1 MKVLKA
7 TRLPNP
13 HRVAPRKKANAR
25 TRRKMTPKQIKH
37 FGTKRQKAALKVK
50 RSKHRPRTKSNPL
63 AVTLRPVPVA
73 SASNPHHKRRNTV
86 ATKRA
91 VKNRR
96 RRVVAASRRRRP
108 NPHHRRRRARNARPV
123 AVARRRPNRRM
134 RHRRN
139 PAGTRIVVMAPRR
152 NRRNGMRR
160 NPNLFG
166 NSLGS
171 KATLK
176 ILGGGLAGVAA
187 AKFIP
192 QILPTSVTTSGL
204 GSSTIGKVLITGV
217 SAFAAYWI
225 ASKAD
230 AAFGEGVL
238 FGGLMQTA
246 SVALNAFL
254 PGFNIAGVPIALS
267 GLADLVQGQ
276 FAVPQNPLRQMGGG
290 MRQQMLPAG
299 GNSAMP
305 APAGAKVTAS
315 GLGRAYP
322 SAY

>member
-25 TRRKMTPKQIKH
+25 TKRKMTPKQIRH
-37 FGTKRQKAALKVK
+37 FGTKRQKAALKLK
-50 RSKHRPRTKSNPL
+50 RHRPRTSNPL

-96 RRVVAASRRRRP
+96 RRVVAVSRRRRP
-108 NPHHRRRRARNARPV
+108 NTHHRRRTRKNPRPV
-123 AVARRRPNRRM
+123 AVARRRPNRRPHFWQ
-134 RHRRN
+134 RRRRN
-139 PAGTRIVVMAPRR
+139 PAGTRVVVMAPRR
-152 NRRNGMRR
+152 NRRNGVRR

-171 KATLK
+171 KGTLK

-192 QILPTSVTTSGL
+192 QILPTSITTSGL

-217 SAFAAYWI
+217 SAFVAFWI

-254 PGFNIAGVPIALS
+254 PGFNIAGIPIALS
-267 GLADLVQGQ
+267 GLGDLVQGQ
-276 FAVPQNPLRQMGGG
+276 FAVPQNPLRQMQ
-290 MRQQMLPAG
+290 MRQMQMALPAA
-299 GNSAMP
+299 NSAMP
-305 APAGAKVTAS
+305 APAGSKATMS

>member
-25 TRRKMTPKQIKH
+25 TKRKMTPKQIRH
-37 FGTKRQKAALKVK
+37 FGTKRQKAALKAK
-50 RSKHRPRTKSNPL
+50 RSHRPRSKSNPL
-63 AVTLRPVPVA
+63 AVTLKPVPV
-73 SASNPHHKRRNTV
+73 SSNPHRRRTTV

-96 RRVVAASRRRRP
+96 RRVVAVSRRRRP
-108 NPHHRRRRARNARPV
+108 NTHHRRRHRARNPRPV
-123 AVARRRPNRRM
+123 AVARRAPNRRR
-134 RHRRN
+134 RHRN

-152 NRRNGMRR
+152 NQRNGMRR

-171 KATLK
+171 KGTLK

-192 QILPTSVTTSGL
+192 QILPTSVTTSGI

-276 FAVPQNPLRQMGGG
+276 FAVPQNPLRNMNPG
-290 MRQQMLPAG
+290 MRQQMLAAG
-299 GNSAMP
+299 SNGAMP
-305 APAGAKVTAS
+305 AAAGSKVTAS